1 MAHTH
6 YPEVTT
12 ADAVPAE
19 PIVSFADS
27 EPIQRLA
34 SRVDALPAL
43 PAIATQLLDAVDNPE
58 TSASSLANLISADP
72 ALASRLLRLAN
83 SAFYGFPRRIGTVNL
98 AIAVLGFEAVRDLCL
113 SVIITD
119 CFFNVDDDLPFD
131 IESFWQHS
139 LTSAVGCRMIYK
151 LSGGANP
158 GEGFIAGLIH
168 DIGKMFLGR
177 YFPEEYKDVLHRVQM
192 ENVPLLVAEEEN
204 FQVTHPIA
212 GAWLLDCWNL
222 PNWLVEAVRD
232 HHGGTA
238 PMQKYSDS
246 ASPARQETRGS
257 RSPASICE
265 AVPGAKLPPPEKL
278 ALAVAFTDILV
289 HRAHPEHTLPGV
301 EAEVTA
307 EMISIL
313 RLKKDAYDTPDFSSY
328 LDRLSREIHRSADIV
343 DSIRTARGLGG

>member
-6 YPEVTT
+6 HPEITS
-12 ADAVPAE
+12 ADALPAE
-19 PIVSFADS
+19 TIAGLADS
-27 EPIQRLA
+27 DPIQRLA

-98 AIAVLGFEAVRDLCL
+98 AVAVLGFEAVRDLCL

-119 CFFNVDDDLPFD
+119 CFFNVDSDLPFD
-131 IESFWQHS
+131 IEAFWHHS

-151 LSGGANP
+151 MSGGANP

-177 YFPEEYKDVLHRVQM
+177 YFPAEYENVLHRAQM
-192 ENVPLLVAEEEN
+192 ENTPLLRAEEEI
-204 FQVTHPIA
+204 FHVTHPIA
-212 GAWLLDCWNL
+212 GAWLLDSWNL

-232 HHGGTA
+232 HHGSTF
-238 PMQKYSDS
+238 PVLKSQDLNT
-246 ASPARQETRGS
+246 PARWNAGGS
-257 RSPASICE
+257 PYAANGSP
-265 AVPGAKLPPPEKL
+265 PLPEKL
-278 ALAVAFTDILV
+278 ALAVTFTDILV
-289 HRAHPEHTLPGV
+289 RRAHPEIILPGV

-307 EMISIL
+307 EMISTL
-313 RLKKDAYDTPDFSSY
+313 RLKKDAYDTPDFTAY
-328 LDRLSREIHRSADIV
+328 LDRLSREIQRSADIV
-343 DSIRTARGLGG
+343 DSIRSTRGLGG

>member
-1 MAHTH
+1 MAQTH
-6 YPEVTT
+6 HPEMTS
-12 ADAVPAE
+12 ADAMLAE
-19 PIVSFADS
+19 PFTGFADS
-27 EPIQRLA
+27 DPIQRLA

-58 TSASSLANLISADP
+58 TSASCLANLISADP

-177 YFPEEYKDVLHRVQM
+177 YFPQEYEDVLRRAQM
-192 ENVPLLVAEEEN
+192 ENVPLLIAEEER
-204 FQVTHPIA
+204 FHVSHPVA

-222 PNWLVEAVRD
+222 PDWLVMAVRD
-232 HHGGTA
+232 HHRLT
-238 PMQKYSDS
+238 
-246 ASPARQETRGS
+246 SPARQTSAPDAPIEREADGS
-257 RSPASICE
+257 RSA
-265 AVPGAKLPPPEKL
+265 ADAPGGKFTVPEKL

-289 HRAHPEHTLPGV
+289 RRAHPELALPGV
-301 EAEVTA
+301 DAEVTA
-307 EMISIL
+307 EMISTL